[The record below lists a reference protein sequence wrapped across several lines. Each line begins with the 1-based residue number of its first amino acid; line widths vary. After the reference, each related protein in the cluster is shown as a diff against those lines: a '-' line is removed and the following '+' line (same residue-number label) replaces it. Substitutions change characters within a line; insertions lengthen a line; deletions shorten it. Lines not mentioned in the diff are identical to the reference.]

1 MSEFGINTVSQFL
14 LDKQIC
20 IISTNSSGVSLTVF
34 LTGKA

>member
-1 MSEFGINTVSQFL
+1 MSEFGINTVFHFL

-20 IISTNSSGVSLTVF
+20 IISANSSGVSLTVF